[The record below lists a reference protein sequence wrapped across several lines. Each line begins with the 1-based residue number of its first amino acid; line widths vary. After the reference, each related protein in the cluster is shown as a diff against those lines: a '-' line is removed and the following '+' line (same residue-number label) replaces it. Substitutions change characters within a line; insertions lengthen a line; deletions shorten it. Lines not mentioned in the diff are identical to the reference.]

1 MARKTFL
8 TSTGTGFVL
17 SLVVGFVG
25 TAFINAES
33 GVKINEKM
41 DAIEQILEENYV
53 GEINSQKMEEGIYK
67 GFVSGV
73 GDPYTSY
80 FTPEEFEDFMS
91 QTRGIYVGI
100 GVQMTIDKTDNNIT
114 IVEVFPNSPAEK
126 AGILPKDKIIGAAG
140 TPLTGDD
147 FDIAPEIITG
157 KEGTSVVVKIY
168 RPSTDETMD
177 FLVKRARVVYPSVD
191 YEMLDDQIG
200 YIHLRQFE
208 ELTHEQ
214 FKEALSDLEQQG
226 AKGIVLDLR
235 NNTGGFLDV
244 TEDIVD
250 ELIPQGIIVS
260 TKDNSGEIVHSES
273 DDEYTDI
280 PLVVLVNEQS
290 ASASEVLS
298 GALKDHNRA
307 KLVGTRTFGKGIVQ
321 TILPFVDGSAIKIT
335 TAEYYTP
342 SGISIQGIGIEPDY
356 LVELPVELM
365 IEPDL
370 TLEQDLQ
377 LQKAIEVLSMGDL

>member
-140 TPLTGDD
+140 TSLTGDD

-177 FLVKRARVVYPSVD
+177 FLVERARVVYPSVD

-250 ELIPQGIIVS
+250 ELIPKGIIVS

-273 DDEYTDI
+273 DDKYTDI

>member
-1 MARKTFL
+1 MARKTFW
-8 TSTGTGFVL
+8 TSTGVGFAL
-17 SLVVGFVG
+17 SLAIGFIG
-25 TAFINAES
+25 TAFINAEN
-33 GVKINEKM
+33 GVEINEKM
-41 DAIEQILEENYV
+41 DAIEQILEESYV
-53 GEINSQKMEEGIYK
+53 GEINPQKMEEGIYK

-114 IVEVFPNSPAEK
+114 IVEVFPDSPAEK

-140 TPLTGDD
+140 SPLTGDD
-147 FDIAPEIITG
+147 FDLAPELITG
-157 KEGTSVVVKIY
+157 EEGTSVVVKIY
-168 RPSTDETMD
+168 RPSTDETIN
-177 FLVKRARVVYPSVD
+177 FLVERARVVYPSVD
-191 YEMLDDQIG
+191 YEMMDNQIG

-214 FKEALSDLEQQG
+214 FNEALNDLEKQG

-244 TEDIVD
+244 TENIVD

-273 DDEYTDI
+273 DDKYTDI

-321 TILPFVDGSAIKIT
+321 SIMPFIDGSAIKIT

-377 LQKAIEVLSMGDL
+377 LQKAIEVLSME

>member
-1 MARKTFL
+1 MARKTFW
-8 TSTGTGFVL
+8 TSTGVGFAL
-17 SLVVGFVG
+17 SLAIGFIG
-25 TAFINAES
+25 TAFINAEN
-33 GVKINEKM
+33 GVEINEKM
-41 DAIEQILEENYV
+41 DAIEQILEESYV
-53 GEINSQKMEEGIYK
+53 GEINPQKMEEGIYK

-114 IVEVFPNSPAEK
+114 IVEVFPDSPAEK

-140 TPLTGDD
+140 SPLTGDD
-147 FDIAPEIITG
+147 FDLAPELITG
-157 KEGTSVVVKIY
+157 EEGTSVVVKIY
-168 RPSTDETMD
+168 RPSTDETIN
-177 FLVKRARVVYPSVD
+177 FTVERARVVYPSVD
-191 YEMLDDQIG
+191 YEMMDNQIG

-214 FKEALSDLEQQG
+214 FNEALNDLEKQG

-244 TEDIVD
+244 TENIVD

-273 DDEYTDI
+273 DDKYTDI

-321 TILPFVDGSAIKIT
+321 SIMPFIDGSAIKIT

-377 LQKAIEVLSMGDL
+377 LQKAIEVLSME